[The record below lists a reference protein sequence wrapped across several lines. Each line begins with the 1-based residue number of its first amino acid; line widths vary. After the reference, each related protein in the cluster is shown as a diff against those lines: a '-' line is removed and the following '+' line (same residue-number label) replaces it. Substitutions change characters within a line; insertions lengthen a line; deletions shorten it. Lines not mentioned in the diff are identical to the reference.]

1 MGEKSKIQWTNHT
14 WACVQGCDYVSPG
27 CTHCYV
33 VPMLHRL
40 SHNPNPKVSAPLQ
53 GLVTKN
59 ATGAL
64 HFTGKVK
71 LREDRLGDPFGWKP
85 GMVFVPSHGDI
96 FHESVPFWFLDKIWA
111 VMAMTP
117 QHTYQVLTKRPA
129 RMRRYVADMSAE
141 RCAGRGNAVLELAK
155 QHQKNGTGVY
165 LEGFGWP
172 LPNVWLGVST
182 EDQPRFNER
191 WPDLRDT
198 PAAKRFISYEP
209 ALGLLSL
216 TDVCNGAYFEDV
228 LAGVR
233 YHDAPAGVRSATMQI
248 PHLDWGIGGLE
259 SGGKARQGDV
269 QWLHSFVRQFERAG
283 RACFIKQLGR
293 RPVDSR
299 HMHAA
304 GAGGPVRL
312 KLVDRKG
319 GDMEEWPESLRVRQ
333 FPT

>member
-1 MGEKSKIQWTNHT
+1 MGEKSAIQWTNHT
-14 WACVQGCDYVSPG
+14 WPIIQGCDYVSPG

-40 SHNPNPKVSAPLQ
+40 CHNPNPKVSAPLQ

-96 FHESVPFWFLDKIWA
+96 FHDAVPDEFLDEILA
-111 VMAMTP
+111 TMAMTP
-117 QHTYQVLTKRPA
+117 QHIYQVLTKRGA
-129 RMRRYVADMSAE
+129 RMQKYMADPNTPRRINGVMMVRDATPTA
-141 RCAGRGNAVLELAK
+141 AGR
-155 QHQKNGTGVY
+155 
-165 LEGFGWP
+165 WP
-172 LPNVWLGVST
+172 LPNVWMGIST
-182 EDQPRFNER
+182 EDQTRFNER
-191 WPDLRDT
+191 WPYLRDT

-233 YHDAPAGVRSATMQI
+233 YHDAPAGVRSATVQI

-319 GDMEEWPESLRVRQ
+319 GDMDEWPEALRVRQ
-333 FPT
+333 FPA